1 MSFLE
6 IKQELHDEYVRE
18 HAFPWIVGY
27 SGGKDSTLVAHL
39 VFELLMELPRS
50 RRVRA
55 VHMLANDTLVESPP
69 IARHMIESLA
79 DIGQAAS
86 AHGLPVET
94 AITRPAIS
102 ESFWVNLIGKGYPS
116 PNRSFRWCTDRMK
129 VQPTSRYVKD
139 RAQYAGQAI
148 LLLGVRR
155 AESAARD
162 RTAKRYDNGER
173 LHPHPS
179 LPRCMVF
186 RPILEISTDEVWEY
200 LASRLPPWGGTHDKL
215 IRLYRNAGGGE
226 CPVVTAKDDVPSCG
240 TASSR
245 FGCWT
250 CTVVDK
256 DRSLEGF
263 VDSGFEEYGPLL
275 DFRDWLAEIRR
286 LPSKRQAVRRDGKI
300 TFTSRGNHVMG
311 PFTLQTRLE
320 ILDRLLELQDKV
332 DLSLISDD
340 ERDLIREI
348 WARDIATPTAP
359 VSTVGL
365 PKMEH

>member
-1 MSFLE
+1 M
-6 IKQELHDEYVRE
+6 
-18 HAFPWIVGY
+18 
-27 SGGKDSTLVAHL
+27 
-39 VFELLMELPRS
+39 
-50 RRVRA
+50 
-55 VHMLANDTLVESPP
+55 
-69 IARHMIESLA
+69 
-79 DIGQAAS
+79 
-86 AHGLPVET
+86 
-94 AITRPAIS
+94 
-102 ESFWVNLIGKGYPS
+102 
-116 PNRSFRWCTDRMK
+116 
-129 VQPTSRYVKD
+129 
-139 RAQYAGQAI
+139 
-148 LLLGVRR
+148 
-155 AESAARD
+155 
-162 RTAKRYDNGER
+162 
-173 LHPHPS
+173 
-179 LPRCMVF
+179 
-186 RPILEISTDEVWEY
+186 
-200 LASRLPPWGGTHDKL
+200 
-215 IRLYRNAGGGE
+215 
-226 CPVVTAKDDVPSCG
+226 VTAKDDVPSCG